1 MADEWACETGHT
13 PQMRC
18 TICAASSGVRFST
31 TISMPRKQ
39 PPDTQAS
46 DTLPLVTSISTRRWP
61 SMRVIGSIT
70 ERVM

>member
-1 MADEWACETGHT
+1 MVDAWECDTGQT

-31 TISMPRKQ
+31 TSSMPRKH

-46 DTLPLVTSISTRRWP
+46 DTLPFVTSISTRR
-61 SMRVIGSIT
+61 
-70 ERVM
+70 